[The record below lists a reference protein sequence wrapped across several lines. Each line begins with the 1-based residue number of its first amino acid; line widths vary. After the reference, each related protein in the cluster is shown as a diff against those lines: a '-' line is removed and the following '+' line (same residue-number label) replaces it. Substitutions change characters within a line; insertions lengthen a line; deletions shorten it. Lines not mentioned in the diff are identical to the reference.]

1 MPDEPEAEGGFVG
14 EVECTVDV
22 VVDEPKAEGR
32 RFVGEVDG
40 TVDVVLDEAELNT

>member
-32 RFVGEVDG
+32 FVGEVDG
-40 TVDVVLDEAELNT
+40 KVDVVLDEVELNT